1 MRCRTIYRHQTHH
14 NPIWLNTT
22 IYSTQ
27 EYSVCQW
34 SGVERTQGNFS
45 GRQWD
50 ARGAWEMGCPQ
61 QEHRVSRAKGEQG
74 LWGGPRRRIR
84 GVVLRGG
91 SPVVGP
97 TERLRVQDYLACES
111 KSRSRQQR
119 RRKSKSSRRSFC
131 KWRDFPAGTCQPFG
145 RVSGVAKLWTQV
157 ETSKAKTLTR
167 QKHWG
172 MRPVTTISNWPT
184 SKGEMRMRGLNAAS
198 WLKLMS
204 HRSTSGGPRKNT
216 ASP

>member
-1 MRCRTIYRHQTHH
+1 
-14 NPIWLNTT
+14 
-22 IYSTQ
+22 
-27 EYSVCQW
+27 
-34 SGVERTQGNFS
+34 
-45 GRQWD
+45 
-50 ARGAWEMGCPQ
+50 MGCPQ

-131 KWRDFPAGTCQPFG
+131 KWRDFPAGSCQPFG